1 MSAYQHAV
9 ANGFVGTEAEWL
21 DSLEGGTGPAGPS
34 AVSADDG
41 NIAILGSDDLI
52 YVPESSGGGAVES
65 VAGKTGVVVLEKAD
79 VGLGSV
85 DNTADADKPVSTAT
99 ATALGGKS
107 DTGHTHAQSDVTGLA
122 AALSGK
128 SDTGHTH
135 TASNVTDFDT
145 AADAR
150 VVAGITGKLDTSAA
164 PELIRDTIGTALVAG
179 AGTTVTPNDGSDTIT
194 IATDANAAVNTVA
207 ATGSTETLS
216 AAYQMHKVAMD
227 GACTFT
233 FTSPSAGAVFAVL
246 LSGAFTPTWP
256 ASVDWPDGT
265 PPTYTSPSLYVFA
278 TFDGGTTWEGVQSGK
293 AFA

>member
-1 MSAYQHAV
+1 MSAYQLAF
-9 ANGFVGTEAEWL
+9 ANDPSVGTEAEWL
-21 DSLEGGTGPAGPS
+21 ESLEGAPGAAGPS

-41 NIAILGSDDLI
+41 NIATLGSDDLI
-52 YVPESSGGGAVES
+52 YVPESSGGGAVDS

-107 DTGHTHAQSDVTGLA
+107 DTGHTH
-122 AALSGK
+122 
-128 SDTGHTH
+128 
-135 TASNVTDFDT
+135 TASNVTDFNT

-179 AGTTVTPNDGSDTIT
+179 AGTTVVPNDGSDTIT
-194 IATDANAAVNTVA
+194 VATDANAAVNTVA
-207 ATGSTETLS
+207 VAGSTETLS
-216 AAYQMHKVAMD
+216 AAYQMHKVTMD
-227 GACTFT
+227 QACTFT

-256 ASVDWPDGT
+256 GSVDWPDGT

-278 TFDGGTTWEGVQSGK
+278 TFDAGTTWEGVQSGK